1 MCACV
6 REHRACGGQRS
17 PILLE
22 LPDEVCLSAVPRL
35 QPVFAVLN
43 YSRIMGVSR
52 EPAYK
57 YVQHMESI
65 LELIIDVE
73 ISNVS
78 IWVLVIW

>member
-6 REHRACGGQRS
+6 REYRACGGQRS

-22 LPDEVCLSAVPRL
+22 LPHVEMCLSAVPRL

-57 YVQHMESI
+57 
-65 LELIIDVE
+65 
-73 ISNVS
+73 
-78 IWVLVIW
+78 